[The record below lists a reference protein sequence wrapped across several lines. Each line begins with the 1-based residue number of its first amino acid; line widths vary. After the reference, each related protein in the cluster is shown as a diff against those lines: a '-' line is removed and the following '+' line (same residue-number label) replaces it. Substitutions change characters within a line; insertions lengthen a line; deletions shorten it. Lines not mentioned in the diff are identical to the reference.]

1 MFKILGTDDAVNTC
15 DCCGKSNL
23 KATVIV
29 EVDGEVLHYGSVCAT
44 RHTKLTGK
52 EIKHAIKSAEDGRK
66 AAAQKAYRASVE
78 YATAAAKMN
87 QAHRQG
93 IKPGREFME
102 FCKATNDAADAIAR
116 KIAAEFGVEVHQVY

>member
-23 KATVIV
+23 KSTVIV

-52 EIKHAIKSAEDGRK
+52 EIKHAIQAAEDGRK
-66 AAAQKAYRASVE
+66 VAAQKAYRASME
-78 YATAAAKMN
+78 YSTAAAKMA
-87 QAHRQG
+87 QAYRQG

-102 FCKATNDAADAIAR
+102 FCKEANAAADSVAR
-116 KIAAEFGVEVHQVY
+116 KIAAEFGVEVYQIY

>member
-15 DCCGKSNL
+15 DCCGKTNL

-52 EIKHAIKSAEDGRK
+52 EIKQAIKSAEDGRRM
-66 AAAQKAYRASVE
+66 AAQKEYRASPECV
-78 YATAAAKMN
+78 ALQVCIN
-87 QAHRQG
+87 QAHRAG
-93 IKPGREFME
+93 VKPGREFGDFTRE
-102 FCKATNDAADAIAR
+102 ASAADNEARRRIAE
-116 KIAAEFGVEVHQVY
+116 KFNLQPWQL

>member
-1 MFKILGTDDAVNTC
+1 MFKILGTDHAVNTC
-15 DCCGKSNL
+15 DCCGKTNL

-44 RHTKLTGK
+44 RHTGLNSK
-52 EIKHAIKSAEDGRK
+52 EIKVAIQTEVDGRK
-66 AAAQKAYRASVE
+66 LAAQKIYRNCPEQAR
-78 YATAAAKMN
+78 ATAKMN

-93 IKPGREFME
+93 VKPGREFME
-102 FCKATNDAADAIAR
+102 FCRAEQESANTMAR

>member
-15 DCCGKSNL
+15 DCCGKTNL

-29 EVDGEVLHYGSVCAT
+29 EVDGEILHYGSVCAT
-44 RHTKLTGK
+44 RHTGLNSK
-52 EIKHAIKSAEDGRK
+52 EIKVAIQTEVDGRK
-66 AAAQKAYRASVE
+66 LAAQKAYRNSPEQAR
-78 YATAAAKMN
+78 AAAKMN

-93 IKPGREFME
+93 IKPGRPFME
-102 FCKATNDAADAIAR
+102 FCRAEQEAAATVAR